1 MVHVLDKPAVVSVRS
16 QASTLD
22 LRPAPPIPSAPHPS
36 TLSLTRCLLA
46 CVLACLLPPAA
57 QAGSTKLLTQLLLYL
72 MYYFKYFL
80 PEETALGGSSYVVQE
95 VQELADV
102 LTRSVRNTSE
112 AIAMDPLIEKCVIAE
127 SCTLAVTGTK
137 TYLLQSWWSCY
148 TCGARGKYG
157 APPRRRPH

>member
-1 MVHVLDKPAVVSVRS
+1 MQDIFPL
-16 QASTLD
+16 
-22 LRPAPPIPSAPHPS
+22 IE
-36 TLSLTRCLLA
+36 
-46 CVLACLLPPAA
+46 AA
-57 QAGSTKLLTQLLLYL
+57 RQEHYSN
-72 MYYFKYFL
+72 
-80 PEETALGGSSYVVQE
+80 EE

-157 APPRRRPH
+157 VCATCAAVCHKGHALSETPRLSRFYCDW